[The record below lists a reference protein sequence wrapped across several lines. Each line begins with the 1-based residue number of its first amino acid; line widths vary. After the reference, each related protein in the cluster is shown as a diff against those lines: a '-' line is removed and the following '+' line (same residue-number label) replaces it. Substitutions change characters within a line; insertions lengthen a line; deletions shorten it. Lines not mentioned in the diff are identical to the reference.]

1 MTDQEM
7 DDFILV
13 QKEFWENLT
22 TTETDEVG
30 KAMESLKLVHRD
42 VVIAIALALL
52 VNTEPFWK
60 QLQMLE
66 PVNQMLSDM
75 GIVKVLSDK
84 DLVQYL
90 KVARRAGLVD
100 SQPNSDNRAQNLVAL
115 TAVGECVPGKY
126 LTMIS
131 PSAVDPADISL
142 VQWYFHRKRV
152 SLGDRLAI
160 HSILMELRKNVQ
172 FARGFDGASLAMLKG
187 YTLNI
192 IKSPVFSQQLEVSE
206 DGESVLVFGSLKLF

>member
-1 MTDQEM
+1 MMTDQEM

-142 VQWYFHRKRV
+142 VQW
-152 SLGDRLAI
+152 
-160 HSILMELRKNVQ
+160 
-172 FARGFDGASLAMLKG
+172 
-187 YTLNI
+187 
-192 IKSPVFSQQLEVSE
+192 
-206 DGESVLVFGSLKLF
+206 